1 MYDNTSHSASKSLTQ
16 FAPTVGVSLTGV
28 VCLVALFLPGLP
40 DVYRQVLIIGCV
52 GFHVLA
58 VFYLTQ
64 QSKRIIRGIRESLGN
79 LVTQLRKQGVET
91 LNTTIPSEIAST
103 GCGDKYKSL
112 CDEIQKMQAE
122 FIHLKQQCASA
133 EVRSQ
138 RYSLALQR
146 LNDLM
151 DIVPDPILL
160 LDPLG
165 RIQSCN
171 RAAQIRLGIHEPQA
185 GPDGSCDESDL
196 FRDLYEQVKRAPSS
210 NTAFDWYVS
219 LSNDHKTHYRV
230 LVRDVG
236 PLENGNRPEHSRE
249 RAIFLQDLTPLD
261 ELRKRHA
268 EFLSAAS
275 HEMKAPLAAIRA
287 YTELL
292 LDGEATD
299 ESTREE
305 FISTIETQA
314 QRLQRLV
321 ENLLNI
327 ARIEAGIMKV
337 HKQAISV
344 NEILQEAGRLMTAAA
359 SEKNITLTLDLS
371 PLYLP
376 INADRDLMLQ
386 AVINLISNAIK
397 YTPNNGK
404 VTVKSHLRD
413 EMIVIEVE
421 DTGVGMSPS
430 DAQRVF
436 EKFYRVEAHKHMA
449 PGTGLGLSLTKHIV
463 EDVHGGTIS
472 LRSEL
477 NVGSVFSIALPK
489 ASSRTNSPY
498 PVSEPVVV

>member
-1 MYDNTSHSASKSLTQ
+1 MHDNTCDSALRSLTR
-16 FAPTVGVSLTGV
+16 FAPMVGVSLTGV

-40 DVYRQVLIIGCV
+40 HVYRQVLIIGCV
-52 GFHVLA
+52 GFNVLA

-64 QSKRIIRGIRESLGN
+64 RSQRVTGSVRELLGR
-79 LVTQLRKQGVET
+79 LAAQLRKQGVET
-91 LNTTIPSEIAST
+91 LNTAIPSEIAST

-160 LDPLG
+160 LDGSG
-165 RIQSCN
+165 RIQPCN
-171 RAAQIRLGIHEPQA
+171 RAAQVRLGVDDPQPSPNT
-185 GPDGSCDESDL
+185 GRSDSDL
-196 FRDLYEQVKRAPSS
+196 LRNLCEHVKRTPGSS
-210 NTAFDWYVS
+210 GAFDWYVS
-219 LSNDHKTHYRV
+219 LPNNQQVHYRV
-230 LVRDVG
+230 LVREIG
-236 PLENGNRPEHSRE
+236 SPENGNRLEHSRD

-268 EFLSAAS
+268 EFVSAAS

-327 ARIEAGIMKV
+327 ARIEAGVMKV
-337 HKQAISV
+337 HKQTISV
-344 NEILQEAGRLMTAAA
+344 NEILQEAARLMTAAA

-397 YTPNNGK
+397 YTPNNGR
-404 VTVKSHLRD
+404 VTVKSQLRD
-413 EMIVIEVE
+413 EMIMIEVE

-472 LRSEL
+472 VRSKL
-477 NVGSVFSIALPK
+477 NEGSVFSIALPK
-489 ASSRTNSPY
+489 ASSKIVSPR
-498 PVSEPVVV
+498 PVSEPAVA